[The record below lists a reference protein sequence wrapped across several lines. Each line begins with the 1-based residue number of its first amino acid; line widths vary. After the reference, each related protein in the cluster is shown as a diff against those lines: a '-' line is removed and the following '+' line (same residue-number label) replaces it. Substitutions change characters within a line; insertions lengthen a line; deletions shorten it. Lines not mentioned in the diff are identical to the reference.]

1 MMDPLVIRAM
11 ADIAAAT
18 PAALPDA
25 GCPAGTREHVIHLL
39 EAAFAC
45 ARRAHEGLEETTL
58 LAHLPHRRRSIDR
71 VERMTA
77 SPGEGLLAQEAIDEL
92 DLLIRALDS
101 EVEKGTSTHW
111 IASEYDDDS
120 GYTETFHEPRVR
132 PLVAPLGLLRAL
144 RAAIAAVQDALAAVR
159 LAGELLD

>member
-1 MMDPLVIRAM
+1 MMDPLVTKAM
-11 ADIAAAT
+11 ADIAAAK
-18 PAALPDA
+18 PDALPDA
-25 GCPAGTREHVIHLL
+25 GCPAAAREHVIRLL
-39 EAAFAC
+39 EAAFAQ
-45 ARRAHEGLEETTL
+45 ARRAHAGLEETTL

-77 SPGEGLLAQEAIDEL
+77 APGEVLLAQEAIDEL
-92 DLLIRALDS
+92 DLLIRALDA
-101 EVEKGTSTHW
+101 EVSRGTSTHW

-120 GYTETFHEPRVR
+120 GYTETFIEPRVR

-159 LAGELLD
+159 LAGDLLD